1 MRAVLLGAALVAASF
16 TPVRAQSASATL
28 NRAVRAYKNV
38 KTVRASFAQTIT
50 NPLLGVTVTSAGE
63 VVQRR
68 PNHVS
73 VRFTD
78 PAGDRIVADGR
89 WVWFYLPS
97 STPGQVVRAR
107 IAKDGSGSP
116 DLTAQFLE
124 TPASRFDVTD
134 LGREKVNGRSARV
147 LSLVP
152 KTGVDAPFTKA
163 VIWVDSADALIR
175 QFELTEPSEIV
186 RRVTIQTLTLNPA
199 IPASAF
205 RFTPP
210 SGTRVI
216 DQ

>member
-1 MRAVLLGAALVAASF
+1 MRAVIAGFALVVAS
-16 TPVRAQSASATL
+16 VASAGAQSATATL
-28 NRAVRAYKNV
+28 DRAVRAYKTV
-38 KTVRASFAQTIT
+38 RTVRASFTQTIT
-50 NPLLGVTVTSAGE
+50 NPLLGQTVTSAGE

-78 PAGDRIVADGR
+78 PAGDRIVADGK

-97 STPGQVVRAR
+97 STPGQVIRMR
-107 IAKDGSGSP
+107 IAKGGGGSP

-134 LGREKVNGRSARV
+134 LGRDKVNGRAARV

-152 KTGVDAPFTKA
+152 RAGVDAAFTKA

-186 RRVTIQTLTLNPA
+186 RRVTIKTLTLNPPVA
-199 IPASAF
+199 AAAF

-210 SGTRVI
+210 SGTTVI

>member
-1 MRAVLLGAALVAASF
+1 MRTVLLSLTLFAAS
-16 TPVRAQSASATL
+16 VSAVNAQSATATL
-28 NRAVRAYKNV
+28 NRAVRAYKTV
-38 KTVRASFAQTIT
+38 STVRASFTQTIT
-50 NPLLGVTVTSAGE
+50 NPLLGATVTSAGE

-73 VRFTD
+73 VQFSD
-78 PAGDRIVADGR
+78 PAGDRIVADGK

-97 STPGQVVRAR
+97 SAPGQVIRSKLA
-107 IAKDGSGSP
+107 DGMIGSP

-124 TPASRFDVTD
+124 TPATRFDVTD
-134 LGREKVNGRSARV
+134 LGREKVNGRPARV

-152 KTGVDAPFTKA
+152 KPGVDAPFTKA

-186 RRVTIQTLTLNPA
+186 RRVTIKSLKLNST

-210 SGTRVI
+210 SGTTVI